1 MVSPGIKQ
9 DYTSPLHLFKV
20 PAFSTNTSYQTET
33 DSDSPR
39 MLAITASRL
48 VVKLTSSD
56 IPNRITVK

>member
-9 DYTSPLHLFKV
+9 DYTSPLHHFKV

-33 DSDSPR
+33 ER
-39 MLAITASRL
+39 MLAITVSRL

-56 IPNRITVK
+56 IPSRITVK